1 MPVWRPAPIAGGLI
15 GDGGR
20 DLPAAALVIAVA
32 VSRSWAWAALGLVL
46 RSPNAILSVGL
57 VALFPITFASDVPS
71 TRPPCPPGCAPSPVS
86 TR

>member
-32 VSRSWAWAALGLVL
+32 VSRSWAWAALGLGGGL
-46 RSPNAILSVGL
+46 LTQSKRGSCGAAI
-57 VALFPITFASDVPS
+57 PS
-71 TRPPCPPGCAPSPVS
+71 RLP
-86 TR
+86 